1 MTGMALSTRARGPCL
16 NTDRQTDRQT
26 VTNRVHF
33 ILCNDHNDRHGFV
46 HQGQR
51 SMFKYRQTDR
61 QTVTNRV
68 HFILCNDHND
78 RHGFVH
84 QGQRSMFKYR
94 QTDRQTVTNRVHF
107 ILCNDHNDRHGFV
120 HQGQRSMFKY
130 RQTDRQTN
138 KQTDRQLLTEYT
150 LSCVMI
156 IMTGMALSTRARGP
170 CLNTDRQTDKQT
182 DSY

>member
-1 MTGMALSTRARGPCL
+1 MFKYRQTDRQTDRQLLTEYTLSCVMIIMTGMALSTRARGPCLNTDRQTDRQTVTNRVHFILYNDHNDRHGFVHQGQRSMFKYRQTDRQTDRQLLTEYTLSCVMIIMTGMALSTRARGPCL

-61 QTVTNRV
+61 QT
-68 HFILCNDHND
+68 
-78 RHGFVH
+78 
-84 QGQRSMFKYR
+84 
-94 QTDRQTVTNRVHF
+94 
-107 ILCNDHNDRHGFV
+107 
-120 HQGQRSMFKY
+120 
-130 RQTDRQTN
+130 
-138 KQTDRQLLTEYT
+138 
-150 LSCVMI
+150 
-156 IMTGMALSTRARGP
+156 
-170 CLNTDRQTDKQT
+170 